1 MYGDPPAQTP
11 GALHLQ
17 YAGHVLNVRPIRLKT
32 IRHAMAQDNIFR
44 EVDEE
49 LRSDR
54 MRSFWRRF
62 APYIIGAAVLV
73 VVGVAANEGW
83 TWYHATNAAKSSDE
97 LYAAFDLADGGDIAA
112 AQAQLT
118 TLIAD
123 GSGSYPMLAQFKQ
136 AGLLAKDGK
145 VTEAVAAYDALAVT
159 LSNQHLRELALVLAG
174 TLMVDAGTLADVQ
187 ARVETIATDGNPL
200 RNAAREA
207 MGLAQYKAGQFDAAQ
222 ASFEAVLN
230 DPMTQSSTRNRM
242 GYYIAAMLSEGA
254 IKPAPVD
261 QAAQDA
267 AAAVQDIIGGDA
279 AVTSTAPA
287 TAPVVT
293 PAPAEPAAVPA
304 PPAAPSIDPSAAAPA
319 AIPAAPAPAANA
331 TTPAAPGAVP
341 VLE

>member
-1 MYGDPPAQTP
+1 MHRRKPRGV
-11 GALHLQ
+11 LHLQ

-32 IRHAMAQDNIFR
+32 FRHAMAQDNIFR

-83 TWYHATNAAKSSDE
+83 TWYHANNAAKSSDE

-112 AQAQLT
+112 AQTQLT

-145 VTEAVAAYDALAVT
+145 VTEAVAAYDALAIN
-159 LSNQHLRELALVLAG
+159 LSNQHLRELGLVLAG
-174 TLMVDAGTLADVQ
+174 NLMVDAGTLADVQ
-187 ARVETIATDGNPL
+187 ARVETIATEGNPL

-207 MGLAQYKAGQFDAAQ
+207 MGLAQYKAGEFAAAQ
-222 ASFEAVLN
+222 TSFEAVLN

-242 GYYIAAMLSEGA
+242 GYYVAAMLSEGA
-254 IKPAPVD
+254 IQPAPAD
-261 QAAQDA
+261 QAAEDA

-279 AVTSTAPA
+279 NVTTTAPA
-287 TAPVVT
+287 TAPVAT

-304 PPAAPSIDPSAAAPA
+304 TPAAPSIDPSAAAPVAPA
-319 AIPAAPAPAANA
+319 ATPAAPAA
-331 TTPAAPGAVP
+331 TTTSAAPGAEP
-341 VLE
+341 TLE

>member
-1 MYGDPPAQTP
+1 
-11 GALHLQ
+11 
-17 YAGHVLNVRPIRLKT
+17 
-32 IRHAMAQDNIFR
+32 MAQDNIFR

-83 TWYHATNAAKSSDE
+83 TWYHANNAAKSSDE
-97 LYAAFDLADGGDIAA
+97 LYAAFDLADGGDIPAA
-112 AQAQLT
+112 EAQLT
-118 TLIAD
+118 KLIAD

-145 VTEAVAAYDALAVT
+145 VTEAVAAYDALAID
-159 LSNQHLRELALVLAG
+159 LPNQRLRELALVLAG
-174 TLMVDAGTLADVQ
+174 NLMVDAGTLSDVQ
-187 ARVETIATDGNPL
+187 ARVETIATEGNPL

-230 DPMTQSSTRNRM
+230 DPATQSSTRNRM
-242 GYYIAAMLSEGA
+242 GYYIAAMLSEGVV
-254 IKPAPVD
+254 KPAPVD
-261 QAAQDA
+261 QAAEDA
-267 AAAVQDIIGGDA
+267 AAALQDVLGGGA
-279 AVTSTAPA
+279 NVTTTAPA
-287 TAPVVT
+287 AA
-293 PAPAEPAAVPA
+293 PAPADPAAVPA
-304 PPAAPSIDPSAAAPA
+304 TPAAPSIDPAATAPAAPA
-319 AIPAAPAPAANA
+319 TTPAAPATTPAPAPAAT
-331 TTPAAPGAVP
+331 TTPAAPGAEP

>member
-1 MYGDPPAQTP
+1 MS
-11 GALHLQ
+11 
-17 YAGHVLNVRPIRLKT
+17 
-32 IRHAMAQDNIFR
+32 QDNIFR

-62 APYIIGAAVLV
+62 APFIIGAAVLV

-83 TWYHATNAAKSSDE
+83 TWYHSNNAAKSSDE
-97 LYAAFDLADGGDIAA
+97 LYAAFDLADGGDIPAA
-112 AQAQLT
+112 EAQLNK
-118 TLIAD
+118 LIAD
-123 GSGSYPMLAQFKQ
+123 GSGSYPVLARFKQ

-145 VTEAVAAYDALAVT
+145 VAEAVAVYDALAID
-159 LSNQHLRELALVLAG
+159 LPDQRLRELALVLAG
-174 TLMVDAGTLADVQ
+174 NLMVDAGTLADVQ
-187 ARVETIATDGNPL
+187 QRVETIATEGNPL

-254 IKPAPVD
+254 IKPAPTD
-261 QAAQDA
+261 QAAEDA

-279 AVTSTAPA
+279 TVTTTAPA
-287 TAPVVT
+287 TTPAPAPAATTAPVAT
-293 PAPAEPAAVPA
+293 PAPAEPAAPVV
-304 PPAAPSIDPSAAAPA
+304 PPAAPSNDPSAATPTAPATAPA
-319 AIPAAPAPAANA
+319 ATPAPATNA
-331 TTPAAPGAVP
+331 TTPAAPANAEP

>member
-1 MYGDPPAQTP
+1 M
-11 GALHLQ
+11 LHLQ

-32 IRHAMAQDNIFR
+32 IRHGMAQDNIFR

-83 TWYHATNAAKSSDE
+83 TWYHANNAAKSSDE
-97 LYAAFDLADGGDIAA
+97 LYAAFDLADGGDIPAA
-112 AQAQLT
+112 EAQLT
-118 TLIAD
+118 KLIAD

-145 VTEAVAAYDALAVT
+145 VTEAVAAYDALAVNI
-159 LSNQHLRELALVLAG
+159 SNQHLRELALVLAG
-174 TLMVDAGTLADVQ
+174 NLMVDAGTLADVQ

-207 MGLAQYKAGQFDAAQ
+207 MGLAQYKAGEFAAAQ
-222 ASFEAVLN
+222 ASFESVLN

-254 IKPAPVD
+254 IQPAPTD
-261 QAAQDA
+261 QAAEDA
-267 AAAVQDIIGGDA
+267 AAAVQDIMGGDA
-279 AVTSTAPA
+279 NVTTTAPA
-287 TAPVVT
+287 TAPAATPTPAAT
-293 PAPAEPAAVPA
+293 PAPAATPTPAAPAAVPA
-304 PPAAPSIDPSAAAPA
+304 TTP
-319 AIPAAPAPAANA
+319 APAPAPT
-331 TTPAAPGAVP
+331 TTPAAPGAEP